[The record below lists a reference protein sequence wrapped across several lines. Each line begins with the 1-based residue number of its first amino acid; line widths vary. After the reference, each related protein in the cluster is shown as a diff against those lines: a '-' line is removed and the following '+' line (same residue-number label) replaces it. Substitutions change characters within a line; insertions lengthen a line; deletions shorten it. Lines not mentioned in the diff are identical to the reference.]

1 MVAAHAGGPHA
12 PRSGVL
18 RPAIVVAL
26 LAAALGG
33 GLVGHRLADHRGATD
48 APAPA
53 ADATPARGESR
64 PAPHRPSLQARVP
77 APVGDDLGL
86 ESTRALSD
94 PAYLRELIARH
105 AGETDPD
112 RRGALLAVLESAAND
127 QVMAYALQLA
137 DASDP
142 QSRQDGLRLLQAFPL
157 DRAPV
162 RELLLR
168 QIDEENDPAMLRQ
181 LVDGLTPAVLPVED
195 TAPVA
200 ARLAQLRSHPDP
212 DVRASSLL
220 QSTQW
225 DRQADMEQLLY
236 EAMLDPAP
244 QVREAA
250 AAGVTSTLV
259 HSARLKAAL
268 LDMAGDTTLSAD
280 ARSAAVF
287 ALQGFA
293 LDRDEYA
300 LFKQL
305 AAETGPAASEADRGH

>member
-1 MVAAHAGGPHA
+1 MATHAGGPQA

-48 APAPA
+48 APASA

-64 PAPHRPSLQARVP
+64 PAPPRPPLQARVP
-77 APVGDDLGL
+77 APVGDNLGL
-86 ESTRALSD
+86 ESTRALND

-168 QIDEENDPAMLRQ
+168 QIDEESDPAMLRQ

-195 TAPVA
+195 TTPVA

-212 DVRASSLL
+212 GVRASSLL

-225 DRQADMEQLLY
+225 DHQADMEQMLY

-259 HSARLKAAL
+259 HSTRLKTAL
-268 LDMAGDTTLSAD
+268 LEMAGDTTLSAD

-300 LFKQL
+300 LFKHL
-305 AAETGPAASEADRGH
+305 AAETGPAASEAGHGH